1 MHRKIY
7 QYNPEE
13 SRSNH
18 NRRFQRSMK
27 RAVCIA
33 TISATMLGSLPYS
46 APLMAY
52 AKSMSAEVDST
63 GAAAPIPIEGAV
75 TYDLSDAS
83 LIIEKT
89 VLDIFGEKQ
98 NFQIIDIN
106 ITEDGNYVI
115 RGSNEINGAYIDT
128 HITVAEGVTANLIFD
143 GAMIKNDDRYYSD
156 VSSSGYSEVFPVLDI
171 AGTANV
177 YVKEASELSATTR
190 KKSVVEVGGT
200 FRMKGT
206 DTDPAL
212 IVTSDSEENFEKVAV
227 GKADYGLGK
236 VYIEG
241 GTLKVNG
248 GIADV
253 YEDKRMSEIGI
264 HGGNLY
270 LDKKHDALL
279 CAYDMEITG
288 GNIDMALSDYAEGIK
303 AENSLVISGGCI
315 NAYMQEDNNEDAA
328 IFWSW
333 PTNNY
338 TITGGTFHLEEGK
351 VSNQL
356 EYDRYLHPEFVY
368 TLSGLP
374 ENMEIGEING
384 QVVRNTK
391 TDENGNLSTYLPMQ
405 NVLLFTDDGS
415 SYLYSYNEDDNS
427 FSQTTDLKIVN
438 VDFKLDGENYSSL
451 LLAEGASLGANK
463 YQASIFDNENYKYSY
478 YDTEGALYNAT
489 EPITDDITIKLE
501 PTERTYHI
509 VYDDDESKADYAYG
523 TPFAEGCL
531 YKDANRF
538 ELYYPGTPIT
548 KDAHVK
554 RIPAVYEDGNYYLL
568 VKSRA
573 DFVLISEMLNINP
586 YLNIRLES
594 DIDLEDLSDMYAFWS
609 CDYKGTFD
617 GNGHVIKNYKPYN
630 AIFFDNLYGTVKNLH
645 FENVEL
651 TNEESDSYGTGVICS
666 KNFGSILNCSFEN
679 VTYTA
684 SIPLEGQE
692 KYEIKKGIIAGQNY
706 GTIENCYT
714 YGSTIK
720 GDGQK
725 YEIAKNMGAVMEHNY
740 YLADAETEEGGMTEG
755 QFLSGEVCSRLNENQ
770 ADDAVVWYQNIDNGD
785 KKDAKPVTDQT
796 HGVVYKRY
804 QDCEDIIYTNDPGKG
819 SETPVHDIEYQ
830 ADGTK
835 ITATCQINEEHTADV
850 SIQAEDVICD
860 GKEHGAELVYSDN
873 WEQLGLSKDAQIRY
887 ERNGQE
893 TTDLSS
899 AGEITAS
906 VTIGEV
912 TAQVS
917 YTVKAAPADN
927 PPKED
932 DSKDP
937 SQGGSQTDNKPT
949 GDTTNNGQTNNKP
962 TGDTTNNGQTNNN
975 PTGSTAD
982 NGQTNNNPAGSTTN
996 NGQTNNNQTDSVQ
1009 TIVKGT
1015 KLIDKKG
1022 NTYKVTNVK
1031 KKEVTFVAQKK
1042 NAKGTL
1048 TIPATITAGKQKYKV
1063 TAIAAKACKGNRKI
1077 TKVTIGKNVRSIG
1090 KQAFYGCKKLK
1101 KITIKSTSLKNKNI
1115 GKQAFSKIAKN
1126 AKIIMTSI

>member
-1 MHRKIY
+1 M
-7 QYNPEE
+7 
-13 SRSNH
+13 
-18 NRRFQRSMK
+18 
-27 RAVCIA
+27 
-33 TISATMLGSLPYS
+33 
-46 APLMAY
+46 
-52 AKSMSAEVDST
+52 
-63 GAAAPIPIEGAV
+63 
-75 TYDLSDAS
+75 
-83 LIIEKT
+83 
-89 VLDIFGEKQ
+89 
-98 NFQIIDIN
+98 
-106 ITEDGNYVI
+106 
-115 RGSNEINGAYIDT
+115 
-128 HITVAEGVTANLIFD
+128 
-143 GAMIKNDDRYYSD
+143 
-156 VSSSGYSEVFPVLDI
+156 
-171 AGTANV
+171 
-177 YVKEASELSATTR
+177 
-190 KKSVVEVGGT
+190 
-200 FRMKGT
+200 
-206 DTDPAL
+206 
-212 IVTSDSEENFEKVAV
+212 
-227 GKADYGLGK
+227 
-236 VYIEG
+236 
-241 GTLKVNG
+241 
-248 GIADV
+248 
-253 YEDKRMSEIGI
+253 
-264 HGGNLY
+264 
-270 LDKKHDALL
+270 
-279 CAYDMEITG
+279 
-288 GNIDMALSDYAEGIK
+288 
-303 AENSLVISGGCI
+303 
-315 NAYMQEDNNEDAA
+315 
-328 IFWSW
+328 
-333 PTNNY
+333 
-338 TITGGTFHLEEGK
+338 
-351 VSNQL
+351 
-356 EYDRYLHPEFVY
+356 
-368 TLSGLP
+368 
-374 ENMEIGEING
+374 
-384 QVVRNTK
+384 
-391 TDENGNLSTYLPMQ
+391 
-405 NVLLFTDDGS
+405 
-415 SYLYSYNEDDNS
+415 
-427 FSQTTDLKIVN
+427 
-438 VDFKLDGENYSSL
+438 
-451 LLAEGASLGANK
+451 
-463 YQASIFDNENYKYSY
+463 
-478 YDTEGALYNAT
+478 
-489 EPITDDITIKLE
+489 
-501 PTERTYHI
+501 
-509 VYDDDESKADYAYG
+509 
-523 TPFAEGCL
+523 
-531 YKDANRF
+531 
-538 ELYYPGTPIT
+538 
-548 KDAHVK
+548 K

-573 DFVLISEMLNINP
+573 DLVLISGMLDINP

-594 DIDLEDLSDMYAFWS
+594 DIDLEDLSNGYAFWS

-617 GNGHVIKNYKPYN
+617 GNGHVIKNYKPHS
-630 AIFFDNLYGTVKNLH
+630 AVLFDDLYGTVKNLH

-740 YLADAETEEGGMTEG
+740 YLADVENEEGGMTEG

-899 AGEITAS
+899 AGEVIAS
-906 VTIGEV
+906 VTIAEV

-917 YTVKAAPADN
+917 YMVKAAPADN

-949 GDTTNNGQTNNKP
+949 GDTTNNGQTNN
-962 TGDTTNNGQTNNN
+962 N

-996 NGQTNNNQTDSVQ
+996 NNQTDSVQ

-1015 KLIDKKG
+1015 KLTDKKG

-1031 KKEVTFVAQKK
+1031 KKEVTFVTQKK

>member
-7 QYNPEE
+7 QYNLEE
-13 SRSNH
+13 SRSNR

-33 TISATMLGSLPYS
+33 AISATMLGSLTYS

-115 RGSNEINGAYIDT
+115 KGSNEINGTYIDT

-156 VSSSGYSEVFPVLDI
+156 VYSSGNYGTKFYSEVLPVLDI

-212 IVTSDSEENFEKVAV
+212 TITSDSEEDSEKVAI

-248 GIADV
+248 GIADM

-264 HGGNLY
+264 HSGNLY
-270 LDKKHDALL
+270 LDKKYDALL

-288 GNIDMALSDYAEGIK
+288 GNIDMALSDYAEGIR

-315 NAYMQEDNNEDAA
+315 NAYMQEDNNEDANL
-328 IFWSW
+328 FWS
-333 PTNNY
+333 THY
-338 TITGGTFHLEEGK
+338 TIAGGTFHLEEGK
-351 VSNQL
+351 VVDPI
-356 EYDRYLHPEFVY
+356 EYDRYRHPEFVY

-374 ENMEIGEING
+374 ENTEIGEING

-391 TDENGNLSTYLPMQ
+391 TDENGNLSTYLPKQ
-405 NVLLFTDDGS
+405 NVLLFTEDGS
-415 SYLYSYNEDDNS
+415 SYLYSYNKDDNS

-451 LLAEGASLGANK
+451 QLAEGASLGANK

-478 YDTEGALYNAT
+478 YDTEGELYDAT
-489 EPITDDITIKLE
+489 KPITDDITIKLE
-501 PTERTYHI
+501 PSERTYHI
-509 VYDDDESKADYAYG
+509 VYYDDESKVDCAYG
-523 TPFAEGCL
+523 TPFAGGCL

-630 AIFFDNLYGTVKNLH
+630 AILFDNLYGTVKNLH
-645 FENVEL
+645 FQNVEL
-651 TNEESDSYGTGVICS
+651 TNQYSDSEGTGVICS

-684 SIPLEGQE
+684 GIPLEGQE
-692 KYEIKKGIIAGQNY
+692 AYRIAKGVVTGQNY
-706 GTIENCYT
+706 GTIKNCYT
-714 YGSTIK
+714 YGSTIN
-720 GDGQK
+720 GDGEK

-740 YLADAETEEGGMTEG
+740 YLADAETKEGGITPE
-755 QFLSGEVCSRLNENQ
+755 QFESGEVCSRLNEDQ
-770 ADDAVVWYQNIDNGD
+770 EDDAVVWYQNIDNGA
-785 KKDAKPVTDQT
+785 KKDTKPVTDQT

-804 QDCEDIIYTNDPGKG
+804 QDCEDIIYTNDPSKG
-819 SETPVHDIEYQ
+819 SETPVHDMIYQ

-835 ITATCQINEEHTADV
+835 ITATCQINDEHTADV
-850 SIQAEDVICD
+850 SIRAEDVTCD

-873 WEQLGLSKDAQIRY
+873 WEQLDLSKDVQIRY
-887 ERNGQE
+887 KRNGQE
-893 TTDLSS
+893 TTDLRS

-917 YTVKAAPADN
+917 YTIKAVPVDN
-927 PPKED
+927 PPKDD

-937 SQGGSQTDNKPT
+937 SQGGGQTDNNPT
-949 GDTTNNGQTNNKP
+949 GS
-962 TGDTTNNGQTNNN
+962 TTNNGQTNNN
-975 PTGSTAD
+975 PTGST
-982 NGQTNNNPAGSTTN
+982 TN
-996 NGQTNNNQTDSVQ
+996 NGQTNNNPTDAAANNGQTNNVQ

-1015 KLIDKKG
+1015 KLTDKKG

-1031 KKEVTFVAQKK
+1031 KKEVTFVAPKK

-1063 TAIAAKACKGNRKI
+1063 TAIAAKACKGNRRI
-1077 TKVTIGKNVRSIG
+1077 TKVTIGKNVKSIG